1 MPTHPV
7 KDIIDGQP
15 TFDKPLASILSELK
29 RGGALQTLDPIE
41 YITDR
46 QRRWYRGICLPTL
59 SAWNGDTI
67 DEWDCEVKKLCG
79 GLSYL
84 KRDIFFIE
92 DATGGK
98 VGVGRLTTKGVGKRN
113 MTNFIEEILSQA
125 MTRGWPVSAP
135 DPELRRK

>member
-67 DEWDCEVKKLCG
+67 DEWDLRLKAECNGVELLKTEIIYLGIGMTCTR
-79 GLSYL
+79 LS
-84 KRDIFFIE
+84 I
-92 DATGGK
+92 
-98 VGVGRLTTKGVGKRN
+98 KGVGKRN
-113 MTNFIEEILSQA
+113 MTQYIENVISKGIEKE
-125 MTRGWPVSAP
+125 WPIDPP
-135 DPELRRK
+135 DEELRK